1 VVFRPGAERGF
12 RVDRLRP
19 GAFAVTGRGI
29 ELLLARYDPENEDAM
44 AYLEERLARI
54 GVLRALEE
62 QGFKPGDELEIAGVP
77 FELDPGR

>member
-1 VVFRPGAERGF
+1 M
-12 RVDRLRP
+12 
-19 GAFAVTGRGI
+19 TGRGI

-62 QGFKPGDELEIAGVP
+62 EGFRAGDELEIAGVP
-77 FELDPGR
+77 FDLDQADETRAGGRRTMRRWHGVAGR